1 MKKNIVAMLLA
12 GGVGSRLNILAR
24 KRAKP
29 AIPFGGIYRII
40 DFTMSNI
47 TNSDIE
53 IVGVLTQYKP
63 QSLMDH
69 LDDGRPWDL
78 FGRTRLVEILPP
90 KTGEAISDW
99 YKGTSDAVY
108 QNFGFVDDFAP
119 ELVLIVS
126 GDHIYHMDY
135 RALRA
140 FHENRGADATVC
152 LVRVPDHEARHFGIA
167 LTAPDGRITDWD
179 EKPSRP
185 KSNLASMGVYIFNR
199 KILSWALAQAAK
211 KSGYDF
217 AKDIIPVLLKHKRVY
232 GYEFNDYWRDVGTLD
247 AYWNAN
253 MDLLHVGSG
262 LDIENWHVKTNMA
275 DRGEI
280 GDRPSAYVGAG
291 GRISNSLVSRG
302 CVIEGIVENS
312 ILSPGVVVGPAAC
325 VRDSV
330 IFHDT
335 IIGRRAELHR
345 VIADKDV
352 RIDTGAVIGRGDSI
366 PNRKQPSQLCTG
378 LTIIGKGVQIADK
391 YRIGTNSIIR
401 PNCRLTAVKNRVIPP
416 GSTV

>member
-1 MKKNIVAMLLA
+1 MLLA
-12 GGVGSRLNILAR
+12 GGVGSRLNILAQ

-47 TNSDIE
+47 ANSGIE

-78 FGRTRLVEILPP
+78 FGRTRFVEILPP
-90 KTGEAISDW
+90 KTGEAVSDW

-108 QNFGFVDDFAP
+108 QNLGFIEDFAP
-119 ELVLIVS
+119 ELVLVVS

-135 RALRA
+135 KPLRT
-140 FHENRGADATVC
+140 FHEKKGADVTVC
-152 LVRVPDHEARHFGIA
+152 LVRVPEEEARHFGIA
-167 LTAPDGRITDWD
+167 LTTNDGNIINWE
-179 EKPSRP
+179 EKPLRP
-185 KSNLASMGVYIFNR
+185 KSNLASMGVYLFKR
-199 KILSWALAQAAK
+199 PVLEWALKQTAK
-211 KSGYDF
+211 KAGYDF
-217 AKDIIPVLLKHKRVY
+217 ARDVIPLLMKHKRVY

-247 AYWNAN
+247 AYWQAN
-253 MDLLHVGSG
+253 MDLLHIGSG
-262 LDIENWHVKTNMA
+262 LELENWQVKTNMA

-280 GDRPSAYVGAG
+280 GDRPSAYISPAG
-291 GRISNSLVSRG
+291 RVINSLISRG
-302 CVIEGIVENS
+302 CIIEGNVENS
-312 ILSPGVVVGPAAC
+312 ILSPGVVVKAQAT

-335 IIGRRAELHR
+335 IIAERAFLQR

-352 RIDTGAVIGRGDSI
+352 RIGAGCVIGRGDLI
-366 PNRKQPSQLCTG
+366 PNRKHPGHLSTG
-378 LTIIGKGVQIADK
+378 LTIIGKGVQIADQ
-391 YRIGTNSIIR
+391 YRIGTNTIIR
-401 PNCRLTAVKNRVIPP
+401 PNSKLTAVKNRFIPS

>member
-12 GGVGSRLNILAR
+12 GGVGSRLNILAQ

-40 DFTMSNI
+40 DFTMSNV
-47 TNSDIE
+47 TNSGIE

-108 QNFGFVDDFAP
+108 QNFGFIDDFAP

-126 GDHIYHMDY
+126 GDHIYNMDY

-140 FHENRGADATVC
+140 FHETRNADATIC
-152 LVRVPDHEARHFGIA
+152 LVRVPDEDARHFGIA
-167 LTAPDGRITDWD
+167 LTQPDGRIIDWE

-199 KILSWALAQAAK
+199 KILGWALTQAAR

-217 AKDIIPVLLKHKRVY
+217 AKDIVPMLLKHKRVF
-232 GYEFNDYWRDVGTLD
+232 GYEFNGYWRDVGTLD

-262 LDIENWHVKTNMA
+262 LDLENWHVKTNLA

-280 GDRPSAYVGAG
+280 GDRPSAFVGLS
-291 GRISNSLVSRG
+291 GRVLNSLVSRG
-302 CVIEGIVENS
+302 CVIEGVVENS
-312 ILSPGVVVGPAAC
+312 VLSPGVVIAPRAV

-335 IIGRRAELHR
+335 LIGRRAELRR

-352 RIDTGAVIGRGDSI
+352 RIGAGCVIGRGESI
-366 PNRKQPSQLCTG
+366 PNRKQPGRLDTG
-378 LTIIGKGVQIADK
+378 LTIIGKSVQVADR
-391 YRIGTNSIIR
+391 YRIGTNTIIR

-416 GSTV
+416 GSTL